1 MCKKTNPI
9 VSVMY
14 VSRTYTL
21 TYEHTSTWLCRR
33 QWSVLTAHISPFV
46 VAERRLLA
54 LTSECFQT
62 LSVSC
67 SPREHSSVPPSPVLR
82 EHLGSNFKV
91 SKTDVYFWIAAL
103 FFPAHTHTLS
113 WLLCVFV
120 FFEEVVKKGSS
131 QSRRRSGGT
140 SAQEAAELREEKKKR
155 ERENIS
161 SEVCFALAVRI
172 GKRCCER
179 ESDNGDAS
187 QRLDV
192 FGNFAG

>member
-82 EHLGSNFKV
+82 EHLGSSFEV

-103 FFPAHTHTLS
+103 FFLHTHTRS
-113 WLLCVFV
+113 ADCSVCLCFLR
-120 FFEEVVKKGSS
+120 KLWKRGAANH
-131 QSRRRSGGT
+131 GG
-140 SAQEAAELREEKKKR
+140 AAEARQHRKQPNWERKKKR

-172 GKRCCER
+172 GKRCWGR

>member
-1 MCKKTNPI
+1 ML
-9 VSVMY
+9 SVMY
-14 VSRTYTL
+14 VTRTYTL

-82 EHLGSNFKV
+82 EHLESNFEV

-103 FFPAHTHTLS
+103 FSAHTHAQLIA
-113 WLLCVFV
+113 LCVCV
-120 FFEEVVKKGSS
+120 FEEVVKKGNS
-131 QSRRRSGGT
+131 QSRPRSGGT
-140 SAQEAAELREEKKKR
+140 SAQEAAEPREGKKK
-155 ERENIS
+155 EKEK
-161 SEVCFALAVRI
+161 EKTFPVKFALLSLSGLERDAVS
-172 GKRCCER
+172 ER
-179 ESDNGDAS
+179 VVTVLRHKG
-187 QRLDV
+187 
-192 FGNFAG
+192 

>member
-82 EHLGSNFKV
+82 EHLGSSFEV

-103 FFPAHTHTLS
+103 FFLHTHTRS
-113 WLLCVFV
+113 ADSSVCLCFWGSCEKGEQPITAAQRRHVST
-120 FFEEVVKKGSS
+120 GSS
-131 QSRRRSGGT
+131 RTERG
-140 SAQEAAELREEKKKR
+140 KKKK
-155 ERENIS
+155 EKEKTFP
-161 SEVCFALAVRI
+161 VKFALLSLSGLERDAVS
-172 GKRCCER
+172 ER
-179 ESDNGDAS
+179 VITVMRHTG
-187 QRLDV
+187 
-192 FGNFAG
+192 

>member
-9 VSVMY
+9 HSVMY

-82 EHLGSNFKV
+82 EHLGSNFEV

-103 FFPAHTHTLS
+103 FFLHTHTHAQLIA
-113 WLLCVFV
+113 LCVCV
-120 FFEEVVKKGSS
+120 FWGSCEKGEQPITAAQRRHVSTGSS
-131 QSRRRSGGT
+131 RTERG
-140 SAQEAAELREEKKKR
+140 KKK
-155 ERENIS
+155 EKEKTFP
-161 SEVCFALAVRI
+161 VKFALLSLSGLERDAVS
-172 GKRCCER
+172 ER
-179 ESDNGDAS
+179 VITVMRHTG
-187 QRLDV
+187 
-192 FGNFAG
+192 